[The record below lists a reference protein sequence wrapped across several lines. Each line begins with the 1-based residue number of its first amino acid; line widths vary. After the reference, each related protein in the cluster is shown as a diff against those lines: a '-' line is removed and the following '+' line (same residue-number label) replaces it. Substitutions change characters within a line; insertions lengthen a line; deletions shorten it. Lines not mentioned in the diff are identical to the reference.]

1 MQPNTALRF
10 HFDCVAGYLEE
21 GFLLLQVFT
30 DHRCHM
36 VRFTVWSQ
44 FICSSAPVL
53 FSLILLLQA
62 LQHTADLW
70 GETHLVPNTYY
81 HPPPLPVKLNT
92 EPFVGVSNLFRGLI
106 KGH

>member
-1 MQPNTALRF
+1 MQLNAVLRF
-10 HFDCVAGYLEE
+10 HFDSVAGYLEE

-70 GETHLVPNTYY
+70 GETHLVPNTDY
-81 HPPPLPVKLNT
+81 PPPLSQT
-92 EPFVGVSNLFRGLI
+92 EY
-106 KGH
+106 